1 MRLIQYQGMVQRRND
16 GTSFNVLGIDGCVTP
31 TFACTP
37 KFSQIESN
45 VLPII
50 LIQSSDFLYLSFKEK
65 AKARSFSIM
74 FRSPSHLERTI
85 SYLSDRVPM
94 YSSWVIPN
102 FSLSFLSF
110 SSRCFCL
117 PSNKSS
123 TADFAADATSTLNFS
138 TSMLSVGCEPILPDN
153 ELSALMQVCNLSCN
167 SSRVSIASS
176 FKGTGFLFA
185 IIICVLVCTFSC
197 PCRHHQ
203 NVTNHHLRQL
213 TKRHEVEALTLQPL
227 LQHQT
232 CQ

>member
-1 MRLIQYQGMVQRRND
+1 MRLIQYQGMVQSRND
-16 GTSFNVLGIDGCVTP
+16 GTSFNVLGIGGCFTSI
-31 TFACTP
+31 FACTSS
-37 KFSQIESN
+37 FLQTESS

-50 LIQSSDFLYLSFKEK
+50 LMQSSDFLYLSFKEK
-65 AKARSFSIM
+65 AKARSFSMM
-74 FRSPSHLERTI
+74 FKSPSHLERTI

-117 PSNKSS
+117 SSNKSS
-123 TADFAADATSTLNFS
+123 TADFATDATSVLNFS
-138 TSMLSVGCEPILPDN
+138 TSMLSVGCELILPDN

-167 SSRVSIASS
+167 SSRGSIASS

-197 PCRHHQ
+197 PCRHRQ
-203 NVTNHHLRQL
+203 NVTNHRLRLQTEL
-213 TKRHEVEALTLQPL
+213 HKVEALTLQPL

-232 CQ
+232 YQ

>member
-1 MRLIQYQGMVQRRND
+1 MRLIQYQGMVQSRND
-16 GTSFNVLGIDGCVTP
+16 GTSFNVLGIDGCFTS

-37 KFSQIESN
+37 NFSQIESN

-85 SYLSDRVPM
+85 SYLSDRAPM

-117 PSNKSS
+117 SSNKFS
-123 TADFAADATSTLNFS
+123 TADFAADATSDLNFF
-138 TSMLSVGCEPILPDN
+138 TSMLSIGCEPILLDN
-153 ELSALMQVCNLSCN
+153 ELSAFMQVCNLSCN

-197 PCRHHQ
+197 PCHHRQ

-213 TKRHEVEALTLQPL
+213 TEQHAVEAPTP
-227 LQHQT
+227 
-232 CQ
+232 

>member
-1 MRLIQYQGMVQRRND
+1 MRLIQYQGMVQSRND
-16 GTSFNVLGIDGCVTP
+16 GTSFNVLGIDGCVTSP
-31 TFACTP
+31 FVCTSS
-37 KFSQIESN
+37 FVQIESN

-85 SYLSDRVPM
+85 SYLSDRIPM

-117 PSNKSS
+117 SSNKFS
-123 TADFAADATSTLNFS
+123 TADFAADATSALNFS
-138 TSMLSVGCEPILPDN
+138 TSMLSVGCEPILLDN
-153 ELSALMQVCNLSCN
+153 ELSAFMQVCNLSCN

-197 PCRHHQ
+197 PCHHRQ

-213 TKRHEVEALTLQPL
+213 TKLHEVEALTLQPL

-232 CQ
+232 YQ

>member
-1 MRLIQYQGMVQRRND
+1 MVHSRND

-94 YSSWVIPN
+94 YSSWVGI
-102 FSLSFLSF
+102 
-110 SSRCFCL
+110 C
-117 PSNKSS
+117 
-123 TADFAADATSTLNFS
+123 FS
-138 TSMLSVGCEPILPDN
+138 TYIKMLENSMIGYISIGSYRIKGDDWQSHPLREVVPTLP
-153 ELSALMQVCNLSCN
+153 L
-167 SSRVSIASS
+167 
-176 FKGTGFLFA
+176 
-185 IIICVLVCTFSC
+185 
-197 PCRHHQ
+197 
-203 NVTNHHLRQL
+203 
-213 TKRHEVEALTLQPL
+213 
-227 LQHQT
+227 
-232 CQ
+232 